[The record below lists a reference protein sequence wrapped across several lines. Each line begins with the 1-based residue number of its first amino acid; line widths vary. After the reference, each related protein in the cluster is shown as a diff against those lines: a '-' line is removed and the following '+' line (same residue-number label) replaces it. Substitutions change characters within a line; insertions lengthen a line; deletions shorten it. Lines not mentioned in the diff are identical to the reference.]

1 MIVSSRKSRCF
12 NSSFF
17 QLEFLRDL
25 YSANG
30 SPHDWL
36 ARWVLYISVES
47 VELDRRDAVTVRGEM
62 DVKCIVVCD
71 PLRNWK
77 TVGRFEFRSSTWFL
91 FEKYTNDHLIVTLWS
106 SIFTLFRARKWKTL
120 FEKIQIMRETIIGES
135 RRSYFNRRNRNALA
149 KKELNIFVWTK
160 SKSVFLKFE
169 GRIRVR
175 ERNLQD
181 SRIWLWGEART
192 TALLLARN
200 NDNSVPRTMEAL
212 LPPK

>member
-1 MIVSSRKSRCF
+1 MHNSHRYGRTEELPLTFIPVIVSSRKSRCF

-77 TVGRFEFRSSTWFL
+77 TVGLTSLRISIE
-91 FEKYTNDHLIVTLWS
+91 HLT
-106 SIFTLFRARKWKTL
+106 
-120 FEKIQIMRETIIGES
+120 
-135 RRSYFNRRNRNALA
+135 
-149 KKELNIFVWTK
+149 
-160 SKSVFLKFE
+160 SV
-169 GRIRVR
+169 
-175 ERNLQD
+175 
-181 SRIWLWGEART
+181 
-192 TALLLARN
+192 
-200 NDNSVPRTMEAL
+200 
-212 LPPK
+212 